1 MGFKKSQ
8 SSLVILNLFMI
19 LNSVWSTCFIEKEAT
34 CKIVK
39 SLGNNVYILGLQE
52 SRDSRV
58 KMYKCEPE
66 HCLST
71 VQFSSNELY
80 GWLSPDGVG
89 ASCDNF
95 HYDLFEDKMMLSQ
108 FPDTTFV
115 TVLDM
120 KAESKPTWEVVFF
133 KVTVNGGVYPRAT
146 TFKLQFGQSTR
157 LLMPRWAETHL
168 NVAGKVNEFYFKYS
182 EVINQHT
189 IVSTLMISTKHV
201 KYTDS
206 EDWVL
211 EIGDRIP
218 ERIRISLRK
227 SNSEYRVV
235 FGEMTAGKTLL
246 SKGKNV
252 FSFGSSSRAK
262 AENKGQ
268 IHLKLD

>member
-1 MGFKKSQ
+1 M
-8 SSLVILNLFMI
+8 VILNLFMI
-19 LNSVWSTCFIEKEAT
+19 LNSVWSACFIKKEAT
-34 CKIVK
+34 CEIVQ
-39 SLGNNVYILGLQE
+39 STGNNVYMLGLQH
-52 SRDSRV
+52 SRDSQV
-58 KMYKCEPE
+58 KAYKCKPE
-66 HCLST
+66 DCLSKRNFDT
-71 VQFSSNELY
+71 KKQY
-80 GWLSPDGVG
+80 GRLSPNGVG
-89 ASCDNF
+89 ASCNNF
-95 HYDLFEDKMMLSQ
+95 HYDLFEDKLMLSQ
-108 FPDTTFV
+108 SPDTTFV
-115 TVLDM
+115 TELDM

-227 SNSEYRVV
+227 SNSKYRVV
-235 FGEMTAGKTLL
+235 FGKMTADKTLL
-246 SKGKNV
+246 SKAKNV
-252 FSFGSSSRAK
+252 FLFGSSSRAK
-262 AENKGQ
+262 EETKDK
-268 IHLKLD
+268 IHLELD